1 MHPKTIFII
10 IISCLICLLGVGV
23 VQAADDGSDEAV
35 FSLQN
40 SIESLD
46 MEFLDGYKKQLDSEM
61 ASYLEGNTVQEWI
74 SNFIKGEW
82 DFDLKN
88 LADMLRAAFSFKFT

>member
-74 SNFIKGEW
+74 SNFIKGSGI
-82 DFDLKN
+82 LT
-88 LADMLRAAFSFKFT
+88 LRTWVEICCVSCLEK

>member
-46 MEFLDGYKKQLDSEM
+46 MEFLDGYKKQLDSRWPATEV
-61 ASYLEGNTVQEWI
+61 NTVPKWI

-82 DFDLKN
+82 DLT
-88 LADMLRAAFSFKFT
+88 LRTGWISAASLV

>member
-46 MEFLDGYKKQLDSEM
+46 MEFLDGYKS
-61 ASYLEGNTVQEWI
+61 NWTVRWPAI
-74 SNFIKGEW
+74 WRVIRYRNG
-82 DFDLKN
+82 
-88 LADMLRAAFSFKFT
+88 